1 MNVVSLA
8 DEIAAVNAEFEA
20 VPADTDALRHEA
32 YRVRHQVYCVEN
44 DFLGGIN
51 GLEMDE
57 YDAHARHTVLRHRR
71 SGDVVGTVRLVLPRA
86 DRPEM
91 SFPMQRFCAPKLLA
105 PLPVLRTGEVSRFAI
120 SRDRLGVIGTAL
132 QALRLCLIQGAVRMS
147 IEAGHTHWL
156 AILDRRLLR
165 LLRMTAVNFRELGPL
180 VDYHGL
186 RQPAYI
192 KLATMLSEV
201 FAARPEV
208 WEVMTDGGRYA
219 ETPAL
224 PANATRE
231 RVFSEALA

>member
-1 MNVVSLA
+1 MSVASLA
-8 DEIAAVNAEFEA
+8 DEIAAVNAAFEA
-20 VPADTDALRHEA
+20 VPADSDALRHEA

-91 SFPMQRFCAPKLLA
+91 SFPIQRLCAPELMAAL
-105 PLPVLRTGEVSRFAI
+105 PLLRTGETSRFAI
-120 SRDRLGVIGTAL
+120 SRHRLGATRTAL
-132 QALRLCLIQGAVRMS
+132 HALRLLLMQGVVRMS
-147 IEAGHTHWL
+147 VEAGHTHML
-156 AILDRRLLR
+156 AVLDRRLIR
-165 LLRMTAVNFRELGPL
+165 LHRMTAINPRELGPL
-180 VDYHGL
+180 VEYHGL

-192 KLATMLSEV
+192 RIATMLKEV
-201 FAARPEV
+201 LAARPEV

-219 ETPAL
+219 ETPSL
-224 PANATRE
+224 PANVTSE
-231 RVFSEALA
+231 RAFSEALA